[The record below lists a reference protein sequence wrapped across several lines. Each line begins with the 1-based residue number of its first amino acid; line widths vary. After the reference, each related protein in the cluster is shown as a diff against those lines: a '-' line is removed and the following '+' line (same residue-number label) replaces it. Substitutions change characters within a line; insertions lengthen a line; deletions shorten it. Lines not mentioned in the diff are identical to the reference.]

1 MSLTQVI
8 TIKIV
13 ITICFW
19 CIPLLLGPKPLFQWI
34 GVPFP
39 QPEVFVR
46 LLGAA
51 YAALVV
57 AYYHGL
63 IEARTTGSAVTTVRM
78 GLVSNGFAALILG
91 LYGVGG
97 AWANWPPLAQ
107 AYMWIPLMA
116 ASLITIGLLVTGWN
130 QITASAPKPKS

>member
-1 MSLTQVI
+1 MSLAQVI
-8 TIKIV
+8 TAKIV

-19 CIPLLLGPKPLFQWI
+19 SIPLLLGSKSLFQWI

-57 AYYHGL
+57 AYYDGL

-78 GLVSNGFAALILG
+78 GLVSNGLAAFILG
-91 LYGVGG
+91 FYGVGG

-107 AYMWIPLMA
+107 AYMWISFMA
-116 ASLITIGLLVTGWN
+116 ASTLGLE
-130 QITASAPKPKS
+130 